1 MSSILS
7 SSSLF
12 NVLPQISTYPNIA
25 CLIAAQTPIAQTLNG
40 QAMLKQYIDQCQKE
54 NAARTNKVI
63 QLGQI
68 AKYYQFNLFKTFQPK
83 LIFSRFISR
92 NFPGTNNSQTL
103 ITNAD
108 YASEVQ
114 FKIDFDSSVISD
126 LVALITMNI
135 SIDQSIL
142 SDNTPIQIQGYSSKG
157 SKQGVNIKYSDVLS
171 LQYAYCED
179 FLYHYISSVDI
190 GFCNTGGSNPIYHQK
205 VPIEIAW
212 IYHRLIL
219 PQEMG
224 DAIKR
229 LCREDIFTIGHDPFH
244 IYGNFMYQMKASN
257 DLNNNYAYYKN
268 PEMANN
274 FNGKI
279 GFNRNAA
286 SDAAQGM
293 NEIAMYYIQDTIKG
307 LDMGTVSTSDYANN
321 VNWTIGR
328 SNPSLTE
335 VTIYDKD
342 LQTTHKI
349 KKFDVISS
357 IDNMMF
363 GNWNDYNVKFEQYD
377 PSNNSFKEPTSQVS
391 PVSPIMYNC
400 STNRMISLDPIVKFV
415 KKTSAGLPQAQF
427 DNYIMYVVPFI
438 YSAISNGVSLSTG
451 FAVVSKQTSEQTLI
465 KPQVKITVNCNTQ
478 SEDGILNTTQEIKM
492 YINSYSTPSTLKTVN
507 NIQLEENSELDDE
520 ENMLKSHTMP
530 PVQAG
535 DDNSLVWG
543 TKQYSINEF
552 YGCVLFVGTANIT
565 NLDKE
570 TIFTSNIKSQNKCYT
585 ILGERSNQFEEYN
598 LDDILLKAFKV
609 ECVSGTSSDSTI
621 FDILNACLNIKNST
635 LKELLTQTQMS
646 LFKKSGYI
654 SPYINIGSLN
664 YLMVE
669 SNDFDLNDFGWDA
682 MYQTY
687 YKNTD
692 QSVYPQNS
700 PDLINDIFKYNMAML
715 NNKDNEE
722 FNPTLRNPDYISIHT
737 FRKEHGIVDF
747 YFPLNFLFICQG
759 ISSGFPHYACASQSL
774 VIKFSFLNP
783 KAFINTC
790 LVVRPDAVDKLDCTQ
805 SARVY
810 INRINTHQFFTTNC
824 TDMRMVLFYNRY
836 VWVPDLTDIITNYN
850 HYAWVIRNYERIYRD
865 IGGQVSGQSILY
877 EFSRS
882 VFYTKIWLFIINTD
896 TYNVLQA
903 QGGASQIQPLYVN
916 KYHLPIFDVVQFQES
931 AGYNNANSIT
941 GSTAESWNKQ
951 YNSPYGLVP
960 VDSFQMATASTVG
973 MQDTLPYR
981 LQQFADYVMLNH
993 TQSHQTITNNNLVQF
1008 NIDPI
1013 FYQEGTPNATYAPA
1027 YAPNFYIK
1035 YNPKLQSGYNRK
1047 YGCIIISECM
1057 NISYISNHVVLSK
1070 YQTDN

>member
-1 MSSILS
+1 
-7 SSSLF
+7 
-12 NVLPQISTYPNIA
+12 
-25 CLIAAQTPIAQTLNG
+25 
-40 QAMLKQYIDQCQKE
+40 
-54 NAARTNKVI
+54 
-63 QLGQI
+63 
-68 AKYYQFNLFKTFQPK
+68 
-83 LIFSRFISR
+83 
-92 NFPGTNNSQTL
+92 
-103 ITNAD
+103 
-108 YASEVQ
+108 
-114 FKIDFDSSVISD
+114 
-126 LVALITMNI
+126 
-135 SIDQSIL
+135 
-142 SDNTPIQIQGYSSKG
+142 
-157 SKQGVNIKYSDVLS
+157 
-171 LQYAYCED
+171 
-179 FLYHYISSVDI
+179 
-190 GFCNTGGSNPIYHQK
+190 
-205 VPIEIAW
+205 
-212 IYHRLIL
+212 
-219 PQEMG
+219 
-224 DAIKR
+224 
-229 LCREDIFTIGHDPFH
+229 
-244 IYGNFMYQMKASN
+244 
-257 DLNNNYAYYKN
+257 
-268 PEMANN
+268 
-274 FNGKI
+274 
-279 GFNRNAA
+279 
-286 SDAAQGM
+286 
-293 NEIAMYYIQDTIKG
+293 
-307 LDMGTVSTSDYANN
+307 
-321 VNWTIGR
+321 
-328 SNPSLTE
+328 
-335 VTIYDKD
+335 
-342 LQTTHKI
+342 
-349 KKFDVISS
+349 
-357 IDNMMF
+357 
-363 GNWNDYNVKFEQYD
+363 
-377 PSNNSFKEPTSQVS
+377 
-391 PVSPIMYNC
+391 
-400 STNRMISLDPIVKFV
+400 
-415 KKTSAGLPQAQF
+415 
-427 DNYIMYVVPFI
+427 
-438 YSAISNGVSLSTG
+438 
-451 FAVVSKQTSEQTLI
+451 
-465 KPQVKITVNCNTQ
+465 
-478 SEDGILNTTQEIKM
+478 
-492 YINSYSTPSTLKTVN
+492 
-507 NIQLEENSELDDE
+507 
-520 ENMLKSHTMP
+520 
-530 PVQAG
+530 
-535 DDNSLVWG
+535 
-543 TKQYSINEF
+543 
-552 YGCVLFVGTANIT
+552 
-565 NLDKE
+565 
-570 TIFTSNIKSQNKCYT
+570 
-585 ILGERSNQFEEYN
+585 
-598 LDDILLKAFKV
+598 
-609 ECVSGTSSDSTI
+609 
-621 FDILNACLNIKNST
+621 
-635 LKELLTQTQMS
+635 MS

-664 YLMVE
+664 YLLVE

-692 QSVYPQNS
+692 QAVYPQNS

-960 VDSFQMATASTVG
+960 VDSFQMATASTIG

-993 TQSHQTITNNNLVQF
+993 TQAHQTITNNNLIQF